1 MGLPDIDNIP
11 VLKPEKVTHV
21 SCGRAHTLIC
31 TGDQKIFACGSDQES
46 QLGRGQQS
54 VGDSSSSPVLI
65 YDCGLAGPKIIQVA
79 AGSHHS
85 LALISDGS
93 VFAWGSNLEGQ
104 LGLSGISG
112 LVNKPT
118 KIHLPEP
125 IKQISAGYYHSAFLT
140 ESKNVYVCGE
150 AESGKLGIALDFRTQ
165 VAPKQ
170 MPLPVS
176 AAVIACGGHHT
187 LILGDNGNI
196 YCTGSNASGQL
207 GMGMD
212 VTEIQTPKELPRGAL
227 DNEKIVKMVCGESHI
242 AIITESGKLFTCG
255 DGRHGKLGLEENENN
270 VHQLT
275 HATKYQELYVTNVSC
290 GGCHTILVG
299 QRRNEENE
307 SEESKQMKLNSL
319 PPLKVPSARIQSD
332 DQSKS
337 EVSIEEVEKG
347 ENEPA
352 EKKTDLTTDTKT
364 ENPKNTSADTNGMD
378 NPTES
383 PTKSLQSEVLALS
396 PSKASMNGVNESMV
410 DNEEIGE
417 KNERVEI
424 LNSEKS
430 GMEIMSTEI
439 DAIERPKSSKSHV
452 SMAVNDEKTKTDDSA
467 INDDTIT
474 VEKPSAPPLPIPP
487 PKPPRQKIESAGSNG
502 SNESATIDKKSPP
515 LFRNTSGKSSN
526 GINIEAKNGVSPV
539 KCPIE
544 IEANGEKSPGNKSES
559 SNKSSQSV
567 KSIADTNETID
578 IETNIKDTLNEIEN
592 FKEQTVEK
600 IEEKLDIIADDAD
613 VVQSPASKA
622 GKLAKLFKG
631 KRQDVE
637 NGTKSSCIPTT
648 KAKSK
653 TCSIL

>member
-275 HATKYQELYVTNVSC
+275 FATKYQELYITNVSC

-307 SEESKQMKLNSL
+307 SEESKQAKLNSL

-332 DQSKS
+332 NQSKS
-337 EVSIEEVEKG
+337 EVEEVEKG

-352 EKKTDLTTDTKT
+352 EKKTDLTTDMKAQ
-364 ENPKNTSADTNGMD
+364 NPTNTSTDTNGMD
-378 NPTES
+378 NSTES
-383 PTKSLQSEVLALS
+383 PTKSLQSDVPASS
-396 PSKASMNGVNESMV
+396 PSKTSINGMNETMI

-424 LNSEKS
+424 LDNEKS
-430 GMEIMSTEI
+430 GMEMMASEV
-439 DAIERPKSSKSHV
+439 DAIERPKSSKSYV
-452 SMAVNDEKTKTDDSA
+452 STAVNDEEIKTDDDA
-467 INDDTIT
+467 TNDDTIT

-487 PKPPRQKIESAGSNG
+487 PKPPRQKVESAGSNK
-502 SNESATIDKKSPP
+502 SNESASTNKKS
-515 LFRNTSGKSSN
+515 LSLSRNTSGKSSN
-526 GINIEAKNGVSPV
+526 GINIEAKNEVSPV

-544 IEANGEKSPGNKSES
+544 IEANGEKSPGNKSEN
-559 SNKSSQSV
+559 SNKSSQSD
-567 KSIADTNETID
+567 KSIADTNETIP

-592 FKEQTVEK
+592 CKEQAVEK
-600 IEEKLDIIADDAD
+600 IEEKLEIIADDVD

-637 NGTKSSCIPTT
+637 NGTKLSCIPTT

-653 TCSIL
+653 ACSIL